1 MTLTGNWRTSHLC
14 SPLEVLCSPST
25 SPPWAT
31 PQMILRWRLSFVE
44 DIDSWYLFAVLL
56 TNANCAST
64 LQSQLQAMCETLDS
78 KIRRLS
84 LKRGGEGFQIVLSW
98 CYQSGSRYQI
108 RWIFGGKNPNSLRH
122 HFQKIVLQL
131 FFEKRPIK
139 AAYKGSKSAI

>member
-98 CYQSGSRYQI
+98 CYQSSDHTWGRVTLSNQINFRGKKSKQPSTSFSKNCIAIVFRKTSDKSRI
-108 RWIFGGKNPNSLRH
+108 
-122 HFQKIVLQL
+122 
-131 FFEKRPIK
+131 
-139 AAYKGSKSAI
+139 